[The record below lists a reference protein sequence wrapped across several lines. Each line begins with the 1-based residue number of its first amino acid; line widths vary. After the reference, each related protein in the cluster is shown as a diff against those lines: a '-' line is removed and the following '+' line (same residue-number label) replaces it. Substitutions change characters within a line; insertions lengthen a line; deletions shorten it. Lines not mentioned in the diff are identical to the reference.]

1 MDHPPR
7 DLTLK
12 QNTMWDPLLCYH
24 LTIVTTTIKPSEILV
39 IVVMF
44 SNLAIERGPHSVA
57 L

>member
-7 DLTLK
+7 ALTLK
-12 QNTMWDPLLCYH
+12 QNTMWGPLLRYH
-24 LTIVTTTIKPSEILV
+24 LTIVTTTMKPSEIVV

-44 SNLAIERGPHSVA
+44 SNLAIERGPHIVA

>member
-7 DLTLK
+7 ALTLK
-12 QNTMWDPLLCYH
+12 QNTMWGTLLRYH
-24 LTIVTTTIKPSEILV
+24 LTIVTTTIKPSEIVV

-44 SNLAIERGPHSVA
+44 SNLAIEWGPHIVA

>member
-24 LTIVTTTIKPSEILV
+24 LTIVTTTIKPSEIVV
-39 IVVMF
+39 IVAMF
-44 SNLAIERGPHSVA
+44 SNLAIERGPHIVA